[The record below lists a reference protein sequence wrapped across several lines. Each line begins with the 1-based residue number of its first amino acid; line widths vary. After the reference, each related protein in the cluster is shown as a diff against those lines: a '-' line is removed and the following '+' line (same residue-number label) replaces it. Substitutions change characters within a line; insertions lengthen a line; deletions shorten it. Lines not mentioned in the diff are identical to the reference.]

1 MALEPGS
8 RQLRTRFCVS
18 PARSSPRLARTC
30 FCGVPSSASCSG
42 RRGFRKAY
50 LLLRTETGSCG
61 RERTCF
67 CEPPRP
73 AEGAPE
79 TKGPRIRTSNKKR
92 VLANIC
98 GRRTL
103 PRPPAYPFL
112 RQATAPASDPAG
124 SRQPTR
130 TRFCASR
137 RGISRSFRVPVSA
150 AGSRVSD
157 GSKRTQQAVPVSAS
171 QGKNRSDRTRF
182 CVRRR
187 ARPADR

>member
-8 RQLRTRFCVS
+8 RRLRTRFCVS
-18 PARSSPRLARTC
+18 PARSSPRLPRTC
-30 FCGVPSSASCSG
+30 FCGVPSSASRSAG
-42 RRGFRKAY
+42 AASEK
-50 LLLRTETGSCG
+50 RTYFCVPKRGSCG

-73 AEGAPE
+73 ADGAPE

-98 GRRTL
+98 GSTSLR
-103 PRPPAYPFL
+103 RPPAYPFL
-112 RQATAPASDPAG
+112 RQASAPASDIAG

-187 ARPADR
+187 ARRADR